1 MVTHYFTPTQNIVEL
16 SRGSILTS
24 NQDNQFIND
33 QNFTSDVFVTD
44 TLLNADR
51 CDSSSLSFAL
61 ANNGD
66 TVAYHIN
73 FEVLNAALD
82 ENQVESLAT
91 IYPNPTTDAFIIAS
105 TLEQPNHVA
114 VYTLSGQLIK
124 AFSSAEIQN
133 NWYSVLELNQGHYFI
148 KLETTQ
154 GVRLVKLFK
163 Y

>member
-1 MVTHYFTPTQNIVEL
+1 
-16 SRGSILTS
+16 
-24 NQDNQFIND
+24 
-33 QNFTSDVFVTD
+33 
-44 TLLNADR
+44 
-51 CDSSSLSFAL
+51 LSFAL

-148 KLETTQ
+148 KLESTQ

-163 Y
+163 F